1 MMLCRSVCFFLLSAF
16 HLSIPLHASFVFQD
30 TSPKSKADSLLK
42 VAVTLHTSGRYL
54 EAIKTFLLAR
64 ADTGSAND
72 RFNLGLSYAALNDFE
87 RANEFLREAVHLDS
101 VNINYRYQLARFL
114 VQAGAVREGEF
125 QYEEILSG
133 DSTYIPALFSLGLL
147 YNESHS
153 YDEAADMFRRLL
165 ALNGNDFLC
174 HYYLGSVLV
183 GLGNQDSASVCLMS
197 CLKLNPTF
205 VPAMN
210 VLASIHYVKKRY
222 VEALALYQ
230 QAYSLRPNNADFI
243 YKVGLCYRNL
253 EQYAPATEAFR
264 KAVQLDSLDA
274 QYLGN
279 LGHAYFR
286 VDKYDSS
293 AFAYKRAI
301 TIDAENSIWHLNLA
315 LALQKL
321 DSIESAANAYRQ
333 AILTYH
339 PDAIADIYVK
349 LGNLLF
355 LSKKYHEAI
364 EAYQSALRFDPAN
377 RDAQFYIG
385 SAYDDLSDI
394 PEAIRNYTKY
404 LKLAEDISIEMKRRE
419 WTNTRLKTL
428 NQLQKLKKK

>member
-1 MMLCRSVCFFLLSAF
+1 M
-16 HLSIPLHASFVFQD
+16 
-30 TSPKSKADSLLK
+30 
-42 VAVTLHTSGRYL
+42 
-54 EAIKTFLLAR
+54 
-64 ADTGSAND
+64 
-72 RFNLGLSYAALNDFE
+72 
-87 RANEFLREAVHLDS
+87 
-101 VNINYRYQLARFL
+101 
-114 VQAGAVREGEF
+114 
-125 QYEEILSG
+125 
-133 DSTYIPALFSLGLL
+133 
-147 YNESHS
+147 
-153 YDEAADMFRRLL
+153 
-165 ALNGNDFLC
+165 
-174 HYYLGSVLV
+174 
-183 GLGNQDSASVCLMS
+183 
-197 CLKLNPTF
+197 
-205 VPAMN
+205 
-210 VLASIHYVKKRY
+210 
-222 VEALALYQ
+222 
-230 QAYSLRPNNADFI
+230 
-243 YKVGLCYRNL
+243 
-253 EQYAPATEAFR
+253 
-264 KAVQLDSLDA
+264 
-274 QYLGN
+274 
-279 LGHAYFR
+279 
-286 VDKYDSS
+286 DKYDSS

-385 SAYDDLSDI
+385 SACDDLSDI

-419 WTNTRLKTL
+419 WTNTRLKIL